1 MSRAEDRA
9 ADARSRAEAVM
20 SKSKEKEADRL
31 SSREKE
37 KQAEALK
44 TSRLRA
50 LRLAKETAD
59 KKTQTQAGV
68 ARKKAPGCR
77 PKT

>member
-1 MSRAEDRA
+1 
-9 ADARSRAEAVM
+9 M